1 MNINLIDCT
10 LRDGGYYNN
19 WDFKENL
26 VRCYLDC
33 MDSLNVNFIE
43 IGFRSLSNKEFKGAF
58 AFSSDSFIESLAVP
72 ESLKIGV
79 MVNASEL
86 FTSDMSPEEVINL
99 LFKPAAE
106 SPVSLVRF
114 ACHLHEFK
122 DTLPICNIL
131 KEMGYIVGINLMQ
144 ISEASE
150 EEVILLGTEAENFN
164 IDVLYF
170 ADSLGSLSPSQVKK
184 IINLLQKSW
193 TGPIGI
199 HTHDN
204 MNQALANTH
213 EAVHNGATWIDS
225 TVTGMGRGP
234 GNAKT
239 EFTAIEFL
247 DNNNNN
253 AGLQALSSL
262 ISEYFGPMK
271 SHYGWGT
278 NLYYY
283 LAGKF
288 KIHPTYIQEMLNDE
302 RYKDEDI
309 LSLIDHLKKVGGKKF
324 NYRMMETGRLIF
336 NAEASGSWSP
346 SEFVANQD
354 VLIIGSG
361 PTVLEHKGAIEAFIK
376 KFNPCVIALNTN
388 NILEDSLIDLR
399 AACHPLRVVAD
410 LNNYK
415 NFSQPLV
422 LPFSQL
428 PAELQKLLHG
438 TEILDYGITIEE
450 NLFAFEATQCSI
462 PIPLVLSYALAIA
475 SAGGAKK
482 IYLAGIDGYGSS
494 DLRSS
499 EMDLVLKAY
508 SANNNTIDPISITPT
523 SYDLASSSVYAL

>member
-1 MNINLIDCT
+1 M
-10 LRDGGYYNN
+10 
-19 WDFKENL
+19 
-26 VRCYLDC
+26 
-33 MDSLNVNFIE
+33 
-43 IGFRSLSNKEFKGAF
+43 
-58 AFSSDSFIESLAVP
+58 
-72 ESLKIGV
+72 KIGV

-86 FTSDMSPEEVINL
+86 FTADMSPEEVINH

-114 ACHLHEFK
+114 ACHIHEFK
-122 DTLPICNIL
+122 DTLPICNLL

-144 ISEASE
+144 ISEASDE
-150 EEVILLGTEAENFN
+150 EIISLGIEAENFKM
-164 IDVLYF
+164 DVLYF
-170 ADSLGSLSPSQVKK
+170 ADSLGSLLPSQVKK
-184 IINLLQKSW
+184 IIKLLQKGWS
-193 TGPIGI
+193 GPIGI

-204 MNQALANTH
+204 MNQALSNTH
-213 EAVHNGATWIDS
+213 EAVNAGATWIDS

-247 DNNNNN
+247 DNDNNNI
-253 AGLQALSSL
+253 GLQALSSL
-262 ISEYFGPMK
+262 ISEYFSPMK
-271 SHYGWGT
+271 NHYGWGT

-309 LSLIDHLKKVGGKKF
+309 LSLIDHLKNVGGKKF
-324 NYRMMETGRLIF
+324 NHRIMETGRLIF

-346 SEFVANQD
+346 SKFVANRD

-361 PTVLEHKGAIEAFIK
+361 PTVIEHKGAIEAFIQ

-410 LNNYK
+410 INHYK

-428 PAELQKLLHG
+428 PTELQKLLEG
-438 TEILDYGITIEE
+438 IEILDYGITIKA
-450 NLFAFEATQCSI
+450 NIFSFEATQCSI
-462 PIPLVLSYALAIA
+462 PLPLVLSYALAVA
-475 SAGGAKK
+475 SIGGAEK
-482 IYLAGIDGYGSS
+482 IYLAGMDGYGSS
-494 DLRSS
+494 DRRSS
-499 EMDLVLKAY
+499 EMDVVLKAY
-508 SANNNTIDPISITPT
+508 SANSNTIDLISITPT